1 MVSKKRQAFRMY
13 VHPCPRYLTGGDTH
27 VLCVACLGEELEG
40 ADCEHCDVL
49 PLRTLRSRLAFFHK
63 EDAEAHVPRGSGS
76 AAAEAQRKLQSW
88 GLQID
93 LSAGLGM
100 STALSLPSP
109 DSSRASYHETPAVVA
124 QDQRIFSEGQP
135 LSYDQGHG
143 AMLTCLGNVK
153 KPWLLSQGP
162 LLGDSCRRK
171 MLTIDASLMGWVAI
185 LEIVSV
191 TYVTLVP

>member
-1 MVSKKRQAFRMY
+1 MVSKKCQAFRMY

-88 GLQID
+88 GSQID

-124 QDQRIFSEGQP
+124 QD
-135 LSYDQGHG
+135 
-143 AMLTCLGNVK
+143 
-153 KPWLLSQGP
+153 
-162 LLGDSCRRK
+162 
-171 MLTIDASLMGWVAI
+171 
-185 LEIVSV
+185 
-191 TYVTLVP
+191 

>member
-1 MVSKKRQAFRMY
+1 
-13 VHPCPRYLTGGDTH
+13 
-27 VLCVACLGEELEG
+27 
-40 ADCEHCDVL
+40 VL

-63 EDAEAHVPRGSGS
+63 EDAEARVPRDSGS

-88 GLQID
+88 GSQID

-124 QDQRIFSEGQP
+124 QDQRVFSKGQP

-171 MLTIDASLMGWVAI
+171 MLTIDASLMGWVTI
-185 LEIVSV
+185 LEILGLLFYSFA
-191 TYVTLVP
+191 